1 MILPEA
7 RKGARPALSPFDPVR
22 CRVERD
28 SEPSKKDRHMKTIN
42 VGPPGGR
49 GSKPD
54 MNELGNKAKQAVAG
68 AVIALV
74 VVVGGMMAAMGKLG
88 VVNVSAEEVAVK
100 MNYVTGNRTVV
111 TTPGYQIYI
120 PFLEEV
126 FKFDRTPQKFEME
139 GKRALS
145 HNHVPFLTVRAK
157 DGSNFSFDELEI
169 QYAITPGDTS
179 ETLDD
184 SGPGDGF
191 KRQWIRAYA
200 RSVLRDEFG
209 KYSAVEVADPTSYQA
224 ARIASEDRLRAMLSD
239 HGLELIQ
246 VICPKPR
253 FDPDYEQAIEDR
265 KVADQEVEKLREEES
280 RLLNERERVLAAAKK
295 EKEIEWQSLQG
306 TLTKAL
312 LNAEQ
317 SQIELEKGADAFA
330 VAKGFEAK
338 AENAQLVQQAVGL
351 TAKYTKEAEGILARA
366 EALEKRGEVVVREA
380 LIAKLTS
387 IDFTLVPYNRDP
399 APKRLEHVDSRDGA
413 LLMDDAKKAGGAE

>member
-1 MILPEA
+1 
-7 RKGARPALSPFDPVR
+7 
-22 CRVERD
+22 
-28 SEPSKKDRHMKTIN
+28 MKTIN
-42 VGPPGGR
+42 VDPPGGR
-49 GSKPD
+49 GKGPD
-54 MNELGNKAKQAVAG
+54 MSEVGDKAKQAIAG
-68 AVIALV
+68 ALVALV

-88 VVNVSAEEVAVK
+88 VVSVSAEEVAVK
-100 MNYVTGNRTVV
+100 LNYVTGNRTVV
-111 TTPGYQIYI
+111 ATPGYQLYI

-126 FKFDRTPQKFEME
+126 FKLDRTPQKFEMK
-139 GKRALS
+139 GDRALS

-169 QYAITPGDTS
+169 QYAIIPGDAG

-191 KRQWIRAYA
+191 KREWIRAYA

-224 ARIASEDRLRAMLSD
+224 ARIASEERLRGMLAA
-239 HGLELIQ
+239 HGIELIQ

-280 RLLNERERVLAAAKK
+280 RLLNERERMLAAAKK

-306 TLTKAL
+306 TLTKEL

-317 SQIELEKGADAFA
+317 SQIELEKAADAYA
-330 VAKGFEAK
+330 VAKGFESK
-338 AENAQLVQQAVGL
+338 AENAQLVQQSVGL

-366 EALEKRGEVVVREA
+366 EALERRGEVVVREA
-380 LIAKLTS
+380 LIAKLMS

-413 LLMDDAKKAGGAE
+413 LLMEEAKKAGGEE

>member
-1 MILPEA
+1 
-7 RKGARPALSPFDPVR
+7 
-22 CRVERD
+22 
-28 SEPSKKDRHMKTIN
+28 MKTIN
-42 VGPPGGR
+42 VDPPGGNPK
-49 GSKPD
+49 GPD
-54 MNELGNKAKQAVAG
+54 LSEIKEKAKGAFRAG
-68 AVIALV
+68 V
-74 VVVGGMMAAMGKLG
+74 VVLALGVAALMAAMGKMG
-88 VVNVSAEEVAVK
+88 VVSVSAEQVAVK

-120 PFLEEV
+120 PFMEEV
-126 FKFDRTPQKFEME
+126 FKLDRTPQKFDMK
-139 GKRALS
+139 GNRAIS

-169 QYAITPGDTS
+169 QYAIIPGDAG

-191 KRQWIRAYA
+191 KREWIRAFA

-224 ARIASEDRLRAMLSD
+224 ARIASEDRLRAMLAE
-239 HGLELIQ
+239 HGVELIQ

-253 FDPDYEQAIEDR
+253 FDAEYEKAIEDR

-280 RLLNERERVLAAAKK
+280 RLLNERERLLAESTK

-306 TLTKAL
+306 SLTKAL

-317 SQIELEKGADAFA
+317 DQIQLEKAADAYA
-330 VAKGFEAK
+330 VAKGYQAK
-338 AENAQLVQQAVGL
+338 AENSQLVEQSRGMV
-351 TAKYTKEAEGILARA
+351 AKYTKEAEGILARA

-380 LIAKLTS
+380 LIAKLAD
-387 IDFTLVPYNRDP
+387 IDFTLVPYNRD
-399 APKRLEHVDSRDGA
+399 ASPKRLEHVDSRDGA
-413 LLMDDAKKAGGAE
+413 LLMEDAKKAGGAE

>member
-1 MILPEA
+1 
-7 RKGARPALSPFDPVR
+7 
-22 CRVERD
+22 
-28 SEPSKKDRHMKTIN
+28 MKTIN
-42 VGPPGGR
+42 INPPGGHPN
-49 GSKPD
+49 KPD
-54 MNELGNKAKQAVAG
+54 MAELRDRAKRALFGGLA
-68 AVIALV
+68 ALV
-74 VVVGGMMAAMGKLG
+74 IGFAVFMAMMGKLG
-88 VVNVSAEEVAVK
+88 VVSVSAEEVAVK
-100 MNYVTGNRTVV
+100 MNYVTGNRAVIA
-111 TTPGYQIYI
+111 TPGYQIYI
-120 PFLEEV
+120 PFIEEV
-126 FKFDRTPQKFEME
+126 FKLDRTPQKFDMK
-139 GKRALS
+139 GDRAIS

-169 QYAITPGDTS
+169 QYAIIPGDAG

-184 SGPGDGF
+184 SGPDDGF
-191 KRQWIRAYA
+191 KREWIRAFA

-224 ARIASEDRLRAMLSD
+224 ARIASEDRLRVMLAE
-239 HGLELIQ
+239 HGVEIIQ

-253 FDPDYEQAIEDR
+253 FDSDYEQAIEDR

-317 SQIELEKGADAFA
+317 SQIELEKAADAYA

-338 AENAQLVQQAVGL
+338 AENAQLVQQSVGM

-366 EALEKRGEVVVREA
+366 EALEKRGDVVVREA

-413 LLMDDAKKAGGAE
+413 ILMEDAKKAGGEE